1 MKHKIN
7 DEGEIVDKDGVPIL
21 DHKGKIIVV
30 PLEYRYHYRHYLE
43 DDQLIGRIKVELVLQ
58 RLQLSTEGTLQFEV

>member
-30 PLEYRYHYRHYLE
+30 PLEYQYHYRHYLE
-43 DDQLIGRIKVELVLQ
+43 DD
-58 RLQLSTEGTLQFEV
+58 